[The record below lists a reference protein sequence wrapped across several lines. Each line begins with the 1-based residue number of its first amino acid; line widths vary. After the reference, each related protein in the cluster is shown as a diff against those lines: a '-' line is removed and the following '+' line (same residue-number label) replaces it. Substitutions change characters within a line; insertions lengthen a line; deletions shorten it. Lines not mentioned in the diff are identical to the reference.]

1 MSRFSKLPTLVKS
14 AAVALVLGGA
24 TLGAAVPAQAAQPQ
38 AHFDLHFGFG
48 GGGISIGHGK
58 YCLSDRQVR
67 TFLRWQGYSDIRF
80 TDRRGRVV
88 SVRAEKYRRDDR
100 VTVDTCRARIIGVQ
114 RLRSHDWDHKPPR
127 RW

>member
-1 MSRFSKLPTLVKS
+1 MSRFSNLPTLLKS

-24 TLGAAVPAQAAQPQ
+24 TLGAAVPAQAAQP
-38 AHFDLHFGFG
+38 HIDFHFGFG
-48 GGGISIGHGK
+48 GGGISIGGGR

-67 TFLRWQGYSDIRF
+67 TFLRWQGYNDIRF

-88 SVRAEKYRRDDR
+88 AVRAEKYRRDYR

-114 RLRSHDWDHKPPR
+114 RLRNHHHW
-127 RW
+127 